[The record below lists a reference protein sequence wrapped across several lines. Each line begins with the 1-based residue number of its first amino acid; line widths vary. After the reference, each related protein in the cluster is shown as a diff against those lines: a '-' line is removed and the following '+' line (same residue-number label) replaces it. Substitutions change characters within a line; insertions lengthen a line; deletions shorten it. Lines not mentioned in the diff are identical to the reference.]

1 MFSKITKKLFWQ
13 SHCVHRYGTALT
25 TTFSVVLAGRE
36 SITVV
41 SYEGARTFTEY
52 KEDDYTLMAGMASC
66 LLVMRGDCLPTSLAG
81 SQRRYERYII
91 NGHMTRQHSK
101 HISSP
106 GRTREECF
114 ARKTMLANR
123 SVTSSSIYATCVMI
137 S

>member
-1 MFSKITKKLFWQ
+1 MCSLKSQKSYFGKPLRSPL
-13 SHCVHRYGTALT
+13 RY
-25 TTFSVVLAGRE
+25 SVVLAGHE

-52 KEDDYTLMAGMASC
+52 KEDNYTLMAGVASC
-66 LLVMRGDCLPTSLAG
+66 LLVMRGNFLPTSLTG

-101 HISSP
+101 HISLP
-106 GRTREECF
+106 GRTRGECF
-114 ARKTMLANR
+114 ARKTMPANP
-123 SVTSSSIYATCVMI
+123 SVTSSSIYTTCVMI